1 MDPFLDVCK
10 KLDIII
16 NWYSAISILLS

>member
-16 NWYSAISILLS
+16 NWYSAISIVLS